1 MGNIVFL
8 GIKMG
13 DIEGFQWH
21 GHIGITYPDI
31 FGASPIDAIRES
43 FYSSMSK
50 IVIAGC
56 SGFLRRRNDTDW
68 SS

>member
-21 GHIGITYPDI
+21 GHIGKTYPDI
-31 FGASPIDAIRES
+31 FGGRFP
-43 FYSSMSK
+43 
-50 IVIAGC
+50 
-56 SGFLRRRNDTDW
+56 
-68 SS
+68 

>member
-21 GHIGITYPDI
+21 GHIGITYQGHNGDGHV
-31 FGASPIDAIRES
+31 FML
-43 FYSSMSK
+43 F
-50 IVIAGC
+50 
-56 SGFLRRRNDTDW
+56 
-68 SS
+68 